1 MKQIVKP
8 KTFDRLSRGAGRLPL
23 AIPAKSAKLFNTTLP
38 RAARICQSVFF
49 EREVSATTIFAVV
62 KYRSVLR
69 VIAMKNNTVP
79 QDIQPPAR
87 PKPRNKAATSHGL
100 GQLTLVEHSLCP
112 LDARASLQRGLL
124 HRTTFQYSDANRRR
138 RTAKVEVSCPQ
149 GLSAHDEFYLWGL
162 LALTLSQP
170 QPEAEFHATPH
181 YCLRQL
187 GLVDANARRGGRQYQ
202 QFAAAV
208 ERLSWVKYGCNAF
221 YDPVRAEHCQVR
233 FGFFSYRLPLNPE
246 SSRVWR
252 FHWDAQFFEFVQ
264 SVGGSLWF
272 NLELYRSLSPAGRRL
287 FLFVSKVFARS
298 NQTPR
303 MDLKQLAIEV
313 LGLSSQLPMKHL
325 LAKTRRIC
333 AELVSL
339 GLIMERQ
346 PDMIQKQEAGRY
358 DVVLRVGRAIGR
370 SSKTTS
376 SHLNSPLVEPL
387 VAIGFDDAGLAR
399 VLRQFPHN
407 RVREW
412 VDITLAAK
420 ERFGP
425 SFFKRSPMAYLVDN
439 LKKAASDGRTP
450 PDWWHDIRRAEER
463 KWNLPKREATS
474 NAAASKVTGGRQAF
488 EQVRDE
494 LVRTYQATGLD
505 EKTATLAAS
514 HEIRRRNAK
523 RASSSADAVATTKD
537 ILANIPLKLL

>member
-1 MKQIVKP
+1 
-8 KTFDRLSRGAGRLPL
+8 
-23 AIPAKSAKLFNTTLP
+23 
-38 RAARICQSVFF
+38 
-49 EREVSATTIFAVV
+49 
-62 KYRSVLR
+62 
-69 VIAMKNNTVP
+69 MKNNTITREIP
-79 QDIQPPAR
+79 TSA
-87 PKPRNKAATSHGL
+87 KPFGRKQAITGRGT

-112 LDARASLQRGLL
+112 LDARTSLQRGLR
-124 HRTTFQYSDANRRR
+124 HRTTFQYSDVNRRR
-138 RTAKVEVSCPQ
+138 RTARVEVSCPQ

-162 LALTLSQP
+162 LSLALSQP
-170 QPEAEFHATPH
+170 QPEPEFHATPH

-187 GLVDANARRGGRQYQ
+187 GLIDANVRRGGRQYQ

-208 ERLSWVKYGCNAF
+208 ERLSWVKYGCDAF
-221 YDPVRAEHCQVR
+221 YDPIRAEHCQVR
-233 FGFFSYRLPLNPE
+233 FGFFSYRLPLNPD

-272 NLELYRSLSPAGRRL
+272 DLELYRSLSPAGRRL

-298 NQTPR
+298 KQTPR
-303 MDLKQLAIEV
+303 MDLKQLAIEI

-333 AELVSL
+333 AELVSV

-346 PDMIQKQEAGRY
+346 SDMIQKQEAGRY
-358 DVVLRVGRAIGR
+358 DVVLRAGRAVGRSA
-370 SSKTTS
+370 KTTS
-376 SHLNSPLVEPL
+376 THLDSPLVEPL
-387 VAIGFDDAGLAR
+387 LAIGFDDAGVVR

-463 KWNLPKREATS
+463 KWNLPKRET
-474 NAAASKVTGGRQAF
+474 AAEAANSKVTGSRQAF

-514 HEIRRRNAK
+514 HEIRRRKAK
-523 RASSSADAVATTKD
+523 RTAKANDTVPTTKD